1 MDRIVCVNGMMLLA
15 SEARVSIFDRGFL
28 FGDGIYEVSA
38 VLDGRLIDNAAH
50 LDRMERSLAAIALVS
65 PASRADIIGY
75 QHELIVRNALQE
87 GLVYLQITRG
97 AAEREFTFP
106 TEAKPT
112 LVMFTQA
119 RAIID
124 SPAACDGIKVC
135 TMPDLRWARRDIKSI
150 GLLAQAM
157 AKEEAR
163 GRGCAE
169 AMLVED
175 GFVTEG
181 AASTFGLVSADG
193 TLVLRPNGRAI
204 LPGCTRAAIAQLA
217 ERDGIAVVERP
228 FTPAEAMAA
237 AELFITSATT
247 LVTPVIA
254 LDGHLVGTGKPGPVA
269 QALRAFYIA
278 AARAEHLATE

>member
-1 MDRIVCVNGMMLLA
+1 MDRIVCMDGLMMPA
-15 SEARVSIFDRGFL
+15 AEARVSIFDRGFL
-28 FGDGIYEVSA
+28 FADGIYEVSA
-38 VLDGRLIDNAAH
+38 VLDGRLIDNDAH
-50 LDRMERSLAAIALVS
+50 LDRLEHSLAAIVLRS
-65 PASRADIIGY
+65 PASRAEVIGY
-75 QHELIVRNALQE
+75 QHELIERNDLRE

-97 AAEREFTFP
+97 AAEREFAFP
-106 TEAKPT
+106 LEPKPT

-119 RAIID
+119 RSMID
-124 SPAACDGIKVC
+124 SAAARDGINVC
-135 TMPDLRWARRDIKSI
+135 TMPDMRWARRDIKSI

-163 GRGCAE
+163 ARGCAE

-181 AASTFGLVSADG
+181 SSSTFGLVTANG
-193 TLVLRPNGRAI
+193 TLVLRPNGRTI
-204 LPGCTRAAIAQLA
+204 LPGCTRAAIARLA
-217 ERDGIAVVERP
+217 ARDGFAIEERL

-254 LDGHLVGTGKPGPVA
+254 LDGHPIGTGRPGPVA

-278 AARAEHLATE
+278 AARAEHLAAK